1 MISCCGCSIV
11 LGALM
16 KGIWIGI
23 VIKKIWCGK
32 DFTSPLKRKIKRKK
46 KSLCKRAAVT
56 KQSWTV
62 GMNNKVRLVGS
73 LCHIKEQFLYL
84 AGEKLRYLKTFSYYI
99 IHIYYTI

>member
-1 MISCCGCSIV
+1 LQYSFRGLDERNMDRNSDKANLV
-11 LGALM
+11 RERLHQP
-16 KGIWIGI
+16 
-23 VIKKIWCGK
+23 IKK
-32 DFTSPLKRKIKRKK
+32 KIKRKK

-84 AGEKLRYLKTFSYYI
+84 AGEKLRYLKTLSYYI